1 MDRRIQTTISLMET
15 QLQRELSLEEMAE
28 SVNLSASRLR
38 HLFKTET
45 GRAPAHYLKE
55 IRLRRAQELITTT
68 YLSMKQVMSSVGVHD
83 TGHFAKDFKRIYGV
97 TPAEYR
103 NRYRDADLSGKKGH
117 AVEIAK
123 SAAK

>member
-1 MDRRIQTTISLMET
+1 MDRRIRTTIALMET
-15 QLQRELSLEEMAE
+15 DLQRELSLEEMAQ

-45 GRAPAHYLKE
+45 GIAPAQYLKVV
-55 IRLRRAQELITTT
+55 RLRRAQELITTT

-83 TGHFAKDFKRIYGV
+83 TGHFAKDFKRIYGL

-103 NRYRDADLSGKKGH
+103 DWHRDANLIDENGR
-117 AVEIAK
+117 IAT

>member
-1 MDRRIQTTISLMET
+1 MDQRIRMAIALMET
-15 QLQRELSLEEMAE
+15 QLESELSLEEMAQ
-28 SVNLSASRLR
+28 SVNLSSSRLR
-38 HLFKTET
+38 HLFKAET
-45 GRAPAHYLKE
+45 GVAPAQYLKV

-103 NRYRDADLSGKKGH
+103 NRYRNATRAGDNDR
-117 AVEIAK
+117 AVAVAK